1 MGGDVIQPQ
10 RAESLQ
16 WDIDVPLLTNRY
28 MVTALAKA
36 MLGAGGLV
44 LAMVGLLLGFQGA
57 WHAIP
62 GVTALLLGISVGLFA
77 LGLVVMAFPFKNRLV
92 SHFAVDADGVHLV
105 VTDRTA
111 RGGNRLAFWMGL
123 ALGSGATAGSGLLAA
138 TQEKQSLRWG
148 GAFRAIAEPA
158 TRSIAF
164 RNGWRTLLRV
174 YCRPE
179 NFSMVVDRVNREM
192 AAHATTERTGRRSPL
207 GAYLART
214 LLVTVACL
222 PILAVSD
229 VFRFSL
235 LPPFILLCFG
245 VAMVWFLRPLA
256 WVVLV
261 MVAVIGLLG
270 LSGALEE
277 RVSSVSQAHYLRYQ
291 MLSGDSWA
299 LIALAAVGAAI
310 LVWLAIAT
318 LRGRI
323 RPALEQDMIDGGDDA

>member
-1 MGGDVIQPQ
+1 MTLYSRSAQNPCNG
-10 RAESLQ
+10 
-16 WDIDVPLLTNRY
+16 DIDVPLLTNRY

-192 AAHATTERTGRRSPL
+192 GRTCHDRAHRPAFSSWRLPRAHAAGN
-207 GAYLART
+207 
-214 LLVTVACL
+214 
-222 PILAVSD
+222 
-229 VFRFSL
+229 
-235 LPPFILLCFG
+235 
-245 VAMVWFLRPLA
+245 
-256 WVVLV
+256 
-261 MVAVIGLLG
+261 
-270 LSGALEE
+270 
-277 RVSSVSQAHYLRYQ
+277 SSVPA
-291 MLSGDSWA
+291 DSRRQRCVS
-299 LIALAAVGAAI
+299 LQPVTAVH
-310 LVWLAIAT
+310 
-318 LRGRI
+318 
-323 RPALEQDMIDGGDDA
+323 PALLRAWRWSGSCGRWHGSYWSWWR